1 MSTVHYLVKDDTATT
16 IQATLTRSH
25 DGTVINCSNATVV
38 LKFRKKGSTDTLFTL
53 QALDVA
59 DDLQVGVAKFRFG
72 GTNLN
77 VSEGYYE
84 GEIEITFQDG
94 TVETVY
100 ETLDFYVRAD
110 FA

>member
-25 DGTVINCSNATVV
+25 DGSVINCGDATVR
-38 LKFRKKGSTDTLFTL
+38 LKFREKGKTNTLFTL
-53 QALDVA
+53 TSLDA
-59 DDLQVGVAKFRFG
+59 GDDLQVGVAKFRFG
-72 GTNLN
+72 GTNLD

-110 FA
+110 FE